1 MTPTLWELGDHVATP
16 RGDGTIVG
24 FGWVDTS
31 FEGPPHRTALVRLD
45 CTGETEISYVKDL
58 KEARRAA

>member
-16 RGDGTIVG
+16 HGDGTIVG

-31 FEGPPHRTALVRLD
+31 FEGPSLRTALVRLD
-45 CTGETEISYVKDL
+45 RTGEVVIPYVKDL